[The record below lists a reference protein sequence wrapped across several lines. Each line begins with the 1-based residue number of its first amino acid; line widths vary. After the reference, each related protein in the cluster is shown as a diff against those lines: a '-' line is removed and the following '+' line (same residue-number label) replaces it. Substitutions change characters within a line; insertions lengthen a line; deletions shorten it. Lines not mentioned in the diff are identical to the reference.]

1 MKKHKI
7 TMGFLAAALAAT
19 TLMASGCGRV
29 RLGYIDGDRIMKEAP
44 QIKSISDEGNQKLQ
58 EVVSEAHQSLQNGG
72 NTSPEDAQKAQADA
86 QRKMAGI
93 QQSYQL
99 QIQQK
104 MDAAS
109 AAVVK
114 EKKLDAIL
122 DSHKEAPTAVTG
134 CVDVTD
140 AVISKLQ

>member
-1 MKKHKI
+1 
-7 TMGFLAAALAAT
+7 MGFLAAALAAT

-58 EVVSEAHQSLQNGG
+58 EVVSEAHQSLQNGGG